1 MFLLEI
7 RVIAFGNLTVQKGV
21 TSSVNAVLSENA
33 SFFIKKSKSSQVT
46 QSITF
51 KDNLEA
57 PINKG
62 DVIGTVTY
70 SLDNQVIK
78 TINIVA
84 EDSIRKINL
93 INMTLNVY
101 ENWFKMMR

>member
-1 MFLLEI
+1 MI
-7 RVIAFGNLTVQKGV
+7 VFGNLTVQKGV
-21 TSSVNAVLSENA
+21 TSSVNAVLSEDA
-33 SFFIKKSKSSQVT
+33 SFFIKKSKSSSVT
-46 QSITF
+46 QNVTF

-70 SLDNQVIK
+70 TLDNQVIK

-84 EDSIRKINL
+84 ENSVKKINL
-93 INMTLNVY
+93 INMTLNVC